1 MKRFAFLFFL
11 AMVPVIELRGSV
23 PIGLSWGLPF
33 WQVMLVSIIGNCC
46 IIVPV
51 VTLGER
57 VLEAIASWPY
67 VGAFGRKM
75 LDRARRKAESITDAL
90 LVGLFLFVAIPL
102 PGTGAWTGSLIAAMM
117 DMKVK
122 DAFPSILLG
131 VVTAGIIISF
141 VTYGAGALLFG

>member
-33 WQVMLVSIIGNCC
+33 GQVMLVSIIGNCC

-102 PGTGAWTGSLIAAMM
+102 PGTGAWTGSLVAAVLDLPVRRAFWPIAA
-117 DMKVK
+117 
-122 DAFPSILLG
+122 G
-131 VVTAGIIISF
+131 VVTAGLIMAAGTFGVFHF
-141 VTYGAGALLFG
+141 VR

>member
-23 PIGLSWGLPF
+23 PIGLGWGLPF
-33 WQVMLVSIIGNCC
+33 WQVMLVSVIGNCC

-51 VTLGER
+51 VLLGER
-57 VLEAIASWPY
+57 VLEAIATWPY
-67 VGAFGRKM
+67 IGAFGRKM

-102 PGTGAWTGSLIAAMM
+102 PGTGAWTGSLVAAVLDLPVRRAFWPIAA
-117 DMKVK
+117 
-122 DAFPSILLG
+122 G
-131 VVTAGIIISF
+131 VITAGIIMA
-141 VTYGAGALLFG
+141 AGTFGVFHLVH

>member
-23 PIGLSWGLPF
+23 PIGLGWGLPF

-102 PGTGAWTGSLIAAMM
+102 PGTGAWTGSLVAAVLDLPVRRAFWPIAA
-117 DMKVK
+117 
-122 DAFPSILLG
+122 G
-131 VVTAGIIISF
+131 VVTAGLIMAAGTFGVFHF
-141 VTYGAGALLFG
+141 VR

>member
-23 PIGLSWGLPF
+23 PIGLGWGLPF

-102 PGTGAWTGSLIAAMM
+102 PGTGAWTGSLVAAVLDLPVRRAFWPIAA
-117 DMKVK
+117 
-122 DAFPSILLG
+122 G
-131 VVTAGIIISF
+131 VVTAGIIMA
-141 VTYGAGALLFG
+141 AGTFGVFHLVR